1 MSAANKAK
9 GSSFEIQT
17 ETYLNDQS
25 LKAKR
30 LPRSG
35 RNDIGD
41 VSLTMKSG
49 NVLVLELKNVASV
62 NMKEFL
68 RQADVEADNYAQRFK
83 DTTIPA
89 VLVKARQQGIGKA
102 RVTME
107 LETLIEFFRMEGLV

>member
-68 RQADVEADNYAQRFK
+68 RQADVEADNYDEAIDQFDFK
-83 DTTIPA
+83 LKYGNINRSDVYVA
-89 VLVKARQQGIGKA
+89 
-102 RVTME
+102 E
-107 LETLIEFFRMEGLV
+107 IEEKI